1 MPAARQ
7 AFTLTELLVVI
18 SIMLVLMALVGAAVS
33 GARTSAKINAT
44 RATIDKLNTILMTQL
59 ATYDSKSVDPSL
71 LPSGI
76 TSKSAAR
83 AWYIRRN
90 MITGD
95 MPDRWSDVA
104 YMAANPGG
112 FKTSSQMAYIGIWN
126 GMGTAPT
133 VQYEGAEC
141 LFMIVMRGGIADCLD
156 CGALR
161 TAQIGD
167 KDTDGMPEFLDE
179 WGQPIDYILWCPA
192 IDLPAGTGN
201 PFFSGNRAPDNPFPS
216 SGSPPAPA
224 LRLRPLIYSAGID
237 GQYSVER
244 KPGQSTLDAGTNPVG
259 RDCGNWG
266 VDPTLSC
273 GLTSAGAADNIT
285 NLDAEAKQTP

>member
-1 MPAARQ
+1 VAGAVSAARS
-7 AFTLTELLVVI
+7 V
-18 SIMLVLMALVGAAVS
+18 
-33 GARTSAKINAT
+33 AKANAT
-44 RATIDKLNTILMTQL
+44 LATIDKLNTILTAQL
-59 ATYDSKSVDPSL
+59 ATYDSRSVDASL

-95 MPDRWSDVA
+95 LPDRWSDVS
-104 YMAANPGG
+104 YMAANPNS
-112 FKTSSQMAYIGIWN
+112 FISASQRAYISIWN
-126 GMGTAPT
+126 SGTAAGRTPT
-133 VQYEGAEC
+133 VQFEGAEC

-161 TAQIGD
+161 TTDVGD
-167 KDTDGMPEFLDE
+167 QDTDVNGNVVGDGMPEFLDA
-179 WGQPIDYILWCPA
+179 WGRPIDYILWCPA
-192 IDLPAGTGN
+192 IDLPAQ
-201 PFFSGNRAPDNPFPS
+201 SGNKFFAGARAPVDPFPA
-216 SGSPPAPA
+216 SGSAPTPA
-224 LRLRPLIYSAGID
+224 LRLRPFIYSAGAD

-244 KPGQSTLDAGTNPVG
+244 KPGSTTLDAGTNPTG
-259 RDCGNWG
+259 RNCGNWG

-285 NLDAEAKQTP
+285 NFDAEARATQ